1 MDLYEEGD
9 SRGDKGGGARAGE
22 QCVFGCF
29 HGFRAE
35 STPPLIHW
43 NHQPLYVVVV
53 RGVAVPEDLDSERV
67 PGFVIHFADFPVS
80 RQNTMSA

>member
-35 STPPLIHW
+35 STSPLSLR

-53 RGVAVPEDLDSERV
+53 RGVAVREDLDSERV
-67 PGFVIHFADFPVS
+67 VAGIPRTRPVLS
-80 RQNTMSA
+80 SWRLTT

>member
-43 NHQPLYVVVV
+43 SHQPLYVVVV
-53 RGVAVPEDLDSERV
+53 CGVAVREGLDSERV
-67 PGFVIHFADFPVS
+67 VAGIQTCQRFPVL
-80 RQNTMSA
+80 QLVLE